1 MKPYLTAREAA
12 AELNV
17 SRATLYAYVSR
28 GLVRSEAVDGSR
40 SRLYRADDV
49 RAMRS
54 RKTADAGPE
63 TIAATALTHGTPVL
77 DSAIT
82 LIADGELY
90 YRGRD
95 VKELARE
102 SSLEAVAGLL
112 WQCGDRDPFANP
124 APDIGPFASPLF
136 TSPLVTSTLSGIAR
150 CQALLPLAA
159 EQDLAAYNLQ
169 ASSVARTGADLLRLL
184 TAGFTAKAPS
194 IEPIHAQLAA
204 SWGGG
209 VAAGKLIRAAL
220 VLCAD
225 HELNASTFTV
235 RCVASTRATPYGAVM
250 AGLAALQGPRHGGL
264 TARVAAFFDEV
275 AHADSPAAAVAAR
288 MRRGERLPGFGH
300 QLYPDGDPRCHLLR
314 RLLSA
319 ALGSNPVL
327 AMAGELADAATANT
341 GLAPNVDFSLV
352 MLQRS
357 LDLPAGAP
365 MGIFAIGRCA
375 GWIAHA
381 QEQYARPELIRPR
394 ARYTGEQ
401 PQLARQPATP

>member
-1 MKPYLTAREAA
+1 MTQPYLTAREAA

-28 GLVRSEAVDGSR
+28 GLVRSDAVEGSR

-49 RAMRS
+49 RALRS
-54 RKTADAGPE
+54 RKTADTGSE
-63 TIAATALTHGTPVL
+63 TIAGAVLSHGAPVL
-77 DSAIT
+77 ESAIT

-95 VKELARE
+95 VKELARG
-102 SSLEAVAGLL
+102 SSLESVAGLL
-112 WQCGDRDPFANP
+112 WQCGAQDPFANP
-124 APDIGPFASPLF
+124 APHIGPFASPL
-136 TSPLVTSTLSGIAR
+136 SGITR

-159 EQDLAAYNLQ
+159 EQDLAAYNL
-169 ASSVARTGADLLRLL
+169 AADAVARTGAGLLRLL
-184 TAGFTAKAPS
+184 TAGFTVKAPS

-209 VAAGKLIRAAL
+209 PAAAKLIRAAL

-235 RCVASTRATPYGAVM
+235 RCVASTRATPYGAVI
-250 AGLAALQGPRHGGL
+250 AGLAALQGPRHGGQ
-264 TARVAAFFDEV
+264 TARVAALFDEV
-275 AHADSPAAAVAAR
+275 ARADSPGAAVAAR
-288 MRRGERLPGFGH
+288 LRRGERLPGFGH
-300 QLYPDGDPRCHLLR
+300 ILYPEGDPCYTALR
-314 RLLSA
+314 RLLAGS
-319 ALGSNPVL
+319 LGSNPAL
-327 AMAGELADAATANT
+327 DMAVGLADAAVANT

-357 LDLPAGAP
+357 LGLPVDAP

-375 GWIAHA
+375 GWIANA

-394 ARYTGEQ
+394 ARYSGEQ
-401 PQLARQPATP
+401 PQLARTARNP